1 VATVVT
7 VMDREGWD
15 KRTDNIVVADP
26 DRSELVWVP
35 RDLWVKSLGDRVN
48 GAFCSGGHE
57 KLIGALGELGLTV
70 ENSLCVARGAVERAL
85 AGATVTVPVKER
97 LDYWYP
103 LSPTQE
109 IEAGRKQVTFE
120 PPEEQLSGERIHQWL
135 GARFAVDRASSDL
148 ERIERQQAFV
158 FGLLED
164 GFDWAQLVADP
175 ELVTASSAGAIEELT
190 TVRADWKA
198 RTLGPVAPETIDGMM
213 VLVLRSP
220 TSPRRWLRLL
230 RRG

>member
-15 KRTDNIVVADP
+15 QRTDNIVVADP
-26 DRSELVWVP
+26 DRRELVWVP
-35 RDLWVKSLGDRVN
+35 RDLWVESLRDRVN

-57 KLIGALGELGLTV
+57 KLIGALGELGLAV
-70 ENSLCVARGAVERAL
+70 EHSLCVSRTAVERAL
-85 AGATVTVPVKER
+85 SGVSVAVPVKER

-103 LSPTQE
+103 LSPTEE

-120 PPEEQLSGERIHQWL
+120 PPQEQLSGERIHQWL

-158 FGLLED
+158 FALLED
-164 GFDWAQLVADP
+164 GFDWEQLVADS
-175 ELVTASSAGAIEELT
+175 ELVSTSSADAFTELAA
-190 TVRADWKA
+190 VAADWKA
-198 RTLGPVAPETIDGMM
+198 RTLGPVAPETIDEMM
-213 VLVLRSP
+213 VLVLRKP
-220 TSPRRWLRLL
+220 APPRRWLRLL